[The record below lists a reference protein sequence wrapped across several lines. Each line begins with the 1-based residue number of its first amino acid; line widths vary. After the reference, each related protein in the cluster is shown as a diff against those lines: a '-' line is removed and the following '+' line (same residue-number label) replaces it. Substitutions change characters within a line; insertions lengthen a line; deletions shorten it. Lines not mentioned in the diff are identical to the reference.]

1 MCLVISVGYGISDV
15 RIVIV
20 FLKKSKKLL
29 LPRFSLYSLA
39 KERFRFPNKFGMHL
53 LFVVAFNALI
63 LWIIKEFLPGVSAS
77 DTWQFYFAGGVVL
90 GLLNGFVRPIL
101 KLFGFPFLIITF
113 GGFILV
119 INAIILALFEKI
131 LSLLHIAGTM
141 NPPFEFGGIGNFAIA
156 VVIFTLFNTISGV
169 FFKK

>member
-1 MCLVISVGYGISDV
+1 MGFEYTLG
-15 RIVIV
+15 RI
-20 FLKKSKKLL
+20 
-29 LPRFSLYSLA
+29 
-39 KERFRFPNKFGMHL
+39 PNTFIFQENHMHI

-90 GLLNGFVRPIL
+90 GVLNGFVRPVL
-101 KLFGFPFLIITF
+101 KVLGFPFLIITL

-131 LSLLHIAGTM
+131 LALLHIANASFSFGT
-141 NPPFEFGGIGNFAIA
+141 FGNFVIA